1 VEELKMRLVRDT
13 IFKVFLTMHGFEQMT
28 REEFVALQRKA
39 RRHKLV
45 HFTPFRWIVNNY
57 LSDKYQVILIK
68 TP

>member
-45 HFTPFRWIVNNY
+45 
-57 LSDKYQVILIK
+57 SKILCGCALCMESASRMK
-68 TP
+68 LR